1 MNNYNKKFYQT
12 MTKEKFIEMINLS
25 KACDQSLTTLEEIG
39 IKIDN
44 TEFVQT
50 ATKLTSLLLDEVLGT
65 EVVEQVY
72 DYLYANEDADYKTLD
87 ELYEYY
93 LSTIVKYASC
103 KTV

>member
-1 MNNYNKKFYQT
+1 
-12 MTKEKFIEMINLS
+12 MINLS

-87 ELYEYY
+87 KLYEYY
-93 LSTIVKYASC
+93 LSTIVK
-103 KTV
+103 

>member
-1 MNNYNKKFYQT
+1 
-12 MTKEKFIEMINLS
+12 MTKEKFIEMMNLS
-25 KACDQSLTTLEEIG
+25 KACDQSLTTLEEMG

>member
-1 MNNYNKKFYQT
+1 

-25 KACDQSLTTLEEIG
+25 KACDQSLTTLEEMG

-72 DYLYANEDADYKTLD
+72 DYLYANEDADYKSLD

-93 LSTIVKYASC
+93 LSTIVK
-103 KTV
+103 

>member
-1 MNNYNKKFYQT
+1 

-25 KACDQSLTTLEEIG
+25 KACDQSLTTLEEMG

-93 LSTIVKYASC
+93 LSTIVKYAS
-103 KTV
+103 

>member
-1 MNNYNKKFYQT
+1 
-12 MTKEKFIEMINLS
+12 MINLS

-93 LSTIVKYASC
+93 LSTIFNYLSTIVKYASC

>member
-1 MNNYNKKFYQT
+1 

-103 KTV
+103 KNS

>member
-1 MNNYNKKFYQT
+1 

-25 KACDQSLTTLEEIG
+25 KTCDQSLTTLEEMG

-103 KTV
+103 KNV

>member
-1 MNNYNKKFYQT
+1 

-25 KACDQSLTTLEEIG
+25 KACDQSLTTLEEMG

-72 DYLYANEDADYKTLD
+72 DYLYANEDADYKSLD

-103 KTV
+103 KNS

>member
-1 MNNYNKKFYQT
+1 

-50 ATKLTSLLLDEVLGT
+50 ATKLTSLLLDEILGT

-72 DYLYANEDADYKTLD
+72 DYLYANEDADYKSLD

-93 LSTIVKYASC
+93 LSTIVK
-103 KTV
+103 

>member
-1 MNNYNKKFYQT
+1 

-25 KACDQSLTTLEEIG
+25 KACEQSLTTLEEMG

>member
-1 MNNYNKKFYQT
+1 
-12 MTKEKFIEMINLS
+12 MINLS

-50 ATKLTSLLLDEVLGT
+50 ATKLTSLLLDEVLGI

-93 LSTIVKYASC
+93 LSTIVKQ
-103 KTV
+103 

>member
-1 MNNYNKKFYQT
+1 

-50 ATKLTSLLLDEVLGT
+50 ATKLTSLLLDEVFGT
-65 EVVEQVY
+65 EVVEQVD

>member
-1 MNNYNKKFYQT
+1 

-103 KTV
+103 KPV

>member
-1 MNNYNKKFYQT
+1 
-12 MTKEKFIEMINLS
+12 MINLS

-72 DYLYANEDADYKTLD
+72 DYLYANEDADYKSLD

-103 KTV
+103 KNS

>member
-1 MNNYNKKFYQT
+1 

-25 KACDQSLTTLEEIG
+25 KACDQSLTTLEEMG

-93 LSTIVKYASC
+93 LSTIVK
-103 KTV
+103 

>member
-1 MNNYNKKFYQT
+1 

-25 KACDQSLTTLEEIG
+25 KTCDQSLTTLEEMG

-65 EVVEQVY
+65 EVIEQVY

>member
-1 MNNYNKKFYQT
+1 

-72 DYLYANEDADYKTLD
+72 DYLYANEDADYKSLD

-103 KTV
+103 KNS

>member
-1 MNNYNKKFYQT
+1 

-72 DYLYANEDADYKTLD
+72 DYLYANEDADYKSLD

-93 LSTIVKYASC
+93 LSTIVK
-103 KTV
+103 

>member
-1 MNNYNKKFYQT
+1 

-25 KACDQSLTTLEEIG
+25 KACDQSLTTLEEMG

-72 DYLYANEDADYKTLD
+72 DYLYANEDAEYKTLD

>member
-1 MNNYNKKFYQT
+1 
-12 MTKEKFIEMINLS
+12 MINLS

-72 DYLYANEDADYKTLD
+72 DYLYAHEDADYKTLD

>member
-1 MNNYNKKFYQT
+1 

-72 DYLYANEDADYKTLD
+72 DYLYANEDADYKSLD

-93 LSTIVKYASC
+93 LSTIV
-103 KTV
+103 

>member
-1 MNNYNKKFYQT
+1 

-25 KACDQSLTTLEEIG
+25 KACDQSLTTLEEMG

-72 DYLYANEDADYKTLD
+72 DYLYANEDADYKSLD

-93 LSTIVKYASC
+93 LSTIV
-103 KTV
+103 

>member
-1 MNNYNKKFYQT
+1 

-72 DYLYANEDADYKTLD
+72 DYLYANEHADYKTLD

>member
-1 MNNYNKKFYQT
+1 
-12 MTKEKFIEMINLS
+12 MINLS
-25 KACDQSLTTLEEIG
+25 KACDQSLTTLEEMG

-103 KTV
+103 KNS

>member
-1 MNNYNKKFYQT
+1 

-103 KTV
+103 KTA

>member
-1 MNNYNKKFYQT
+1 

-72 DYLYANEDADYKTLD
+72 DYLYANEDADYKTID

>member
-1 MNNYNKKFYQT
+1 

-25 KACDQSLTTLEEIG
+25 KACDQSLTTLEEMG

-65 EVVEQVY
+65 EVIEQVY

>member
-1 MNNYNKKFYQT
+1 

-25 KACDQSLTTLEEIG
+25 KACDKSLATLEEMG

-72 DYLYANEDADYKTLD
+72 DYLYANEDADYKSLD

>member
-1 MNNYNKKFYQT
+1 

-25 KACDQSLTTLEEIG
+25 KACDQSLTTLEEMG

-72 DYLYANEDADYKTLD
+72 DYLYANEDADYKSLD

>member
-93 LSTIVKYASC
+93 LSTIVK
-103 KTV
+103 

>member
-1 MNNYNKKFYQT
+1 

-50 ATKLTSLLLDEVLGT
+50 ATKLTPLLLDEVLGT

-72 DYLYANEDADYKTLD
+72 DYLYANEDADYKSLD

-93 LSTIVKYASC
+93 LSTIVK
-103 KTV
+103 

>member
-1 MNNYNKKFYQT
+1 

-103 KTV
+103 KNI

>member
-1 MNNYNKKFYQT
+1 

-25 KACDQSLTTLEEIG
+25 KACDKSLTTLEEIG

-93 LSTIVKYASC
+93 LSTIVK
-103 KTV
+103 

>member
-1 MNNYNKKFYQT
+1 

-72 DYLYANEDADYKTLD
+72 DYLYANEDADYKSLD

>member
-1 MNNYNKKFYQT
+1 

-25 KACDQSLTTLEEIG
+25 KACDQSLTTLEEMG

-72 DYLYANEDADYKTLD
+72 DYLYANEDAYYKSMD

-93 LSTIVKYASC
+93 LSTIVK
-103 KTV
+103 

>member
-1 MNNYNKKFYQT
+1 

-72 DYLYANEDADYKTLD
+72 DYLYANEDSDYKTLD

-93 LSTIVKYASC
+93 LSTIVK
-103 KTV
+103 

>member
-1 MNNYNKKFYQT
+1 

-65 EVVEQVY
+65 DVVEQVY

>member
-1 MNNYNKKFYQT
+1 

-25 KACDQSLTTLEEIG
+25 KACDQSLTTLEEMG

-103 KTV
+103 KTVY

>member
-1 MNNYNKKFYQT
+1 

-103 KTV
+103 NTA

>member
-1 MNNYNKKFYQT
+1 

-93 LSTIVKYASC
+93 
-103 KTV
+103 